1 MSKYVY
7 CTCGIDT
14 DKYSRQQRETL
25 KERDAM
31 AFDSEEAVKKR
42 EQAAEERMRQS
53 VNMVGESIKR
63 GMEESDLL

>member
-1 MSKYVY
+1 M
-7 CTCGIDT
+7 
-14 DKYSRQQRETL
+14 